1 MYALRL
7 LCTKLSTSS
16 AAKRFRP
23 EWWSLSA
30 SGCWSLRYICR
41 LPQFATDVLRP
52 WRGSTT
58 RLIPGSTE
66 DLSKA
71 ALRHLW
77 SHKGVT
83 KVEAFLL
90 QPIGFS
96 WLYTL
101 IQSFNLQIFYSN
113 GSHPRMQH
121 RSLRC
126 VIRLLTF
133 LNLPHTP
140 NLYVAVFL

>member
-1 MYALRL
+1 MLFCTAQLYGLMYALRL

-83 KVEAFLL
+83 KVEVFLL
-90 QPIGFS
+90 QPHSFLLAVYS
-96 WLYTL
+96 FRVL
-101 IQSFNLQIFYSN
+101 ICQFFIAMAPIQECNTV
-113 GSHPRMQH
+113 P
-121 RSLRC
+121 
-126 VIRLLTF
+126 
-133 LNLPHTP
+133 
-140 NLYVAVFL
+140 